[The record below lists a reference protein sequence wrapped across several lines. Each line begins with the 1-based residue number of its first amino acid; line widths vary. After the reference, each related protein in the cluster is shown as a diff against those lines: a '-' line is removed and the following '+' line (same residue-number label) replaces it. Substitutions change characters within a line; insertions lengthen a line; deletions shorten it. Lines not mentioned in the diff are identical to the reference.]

1 MNINRIS
8 MIVSDIDGTLLDS
21 AGRLTERTKRAL
33 LSAHEA
39 GVHTVIAT
47 GRAFTALPEALLQLD
62 SIEYVITS
70 NGTSIFK
77 ISDGS
82 RIYGKDMPEA
92 LVAAVYDIFCQYTYP
107 VEVFVC
113 GQAYATKAYCENPA
127 AYGNISENY
136 VRLTRQPVEDMD
148 AFIKKHKKHI
158 EGMDIVIDHP
168 MQKKIIRSR
177 LEKLNDIY
185 VTSSVEHYIE
195 VAAGGCSKAS
205 ALAQLSKLLG
215 VRLSETIAFGDA
227 ENDLEMILECGIGA
241 AMKNSCP
248 KLIAAADMTAPS
260 NDDDGVASVLEKL
273 FKTLYNES

>member
-8 MIVSDIDGTLLDS
+8 MIASDIDGTLLDS

-47 GRAFTALPEALLQLD
+47 GRAFTAL
-62 SIEYVITS
+62 
-70 NGTSIFK
+70 
-77 ISDGS
+77 
-82 RIYGKDMPEA
+82 PEA

-148 AFIKKHKKHI
+148 AFIKKHKNHI

-168 MQKKIIRSR
+168 VQKKIIRGR
-177 LEKLNDIY
+177 LEKLDDIY

-205 ALAQLSKLLG
+205 ALAQLSELLG

-260 NDDDGVASVLEKL
+260 NDDDGVASVLENLLK
-273 FKTLYNES
+273 KMYNKS